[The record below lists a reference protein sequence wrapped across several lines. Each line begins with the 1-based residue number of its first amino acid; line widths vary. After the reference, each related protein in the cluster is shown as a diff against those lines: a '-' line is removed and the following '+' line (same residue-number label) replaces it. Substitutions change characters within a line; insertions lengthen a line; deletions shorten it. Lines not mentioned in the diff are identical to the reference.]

1 MRKFQLIIL
10 SLLIAVSSFAQSEDH
25 IRNPYPD
32 EVTIGSMK
40 IERTGS
46 EFTIHY
52 KLLLGDDVRWCKT
65 KLMISM
71 DGGNT
76 YSFTPSLENISGDL
90 GKQETSGVKV
100 IKYDVSADKQQLAGK
115 QVVFK
120 IDVTTKDVL
129 QREILAAAQTGIYP
143 QLSYGFM
150 FGMVKKY
157 GWYVKAR
164 SDFNFQSSSYNC
176 TSTGEI
182 EGGGHIWT
190 EGSSKKYR
198 IVVAAGGMLRASRWS
213 YPYLGVGYGSRGL
226 YWKDF
231 HGEWAKVTDKSCAGI
246 ALDAGVVLKFGKIA
260 LTIGVSN
267 TSFKYTEA
275 EVGIGVMF

>member
-10 SLLIAVSSFAQSEDH
+10 SLLIALSSFAQSDDH
-25 IRNPYPD
+25 VRSPYPD
-32 EVTIGSMK
+32 EVTIGAIK
-40 IERTGS
+40 VERTGS
-46 EFTIHY
+46 EFTIQY
-52 KLLLGDDVRWCKT
+52 QLLLGDDVRWCKT
-65 KLMISM
+65 KLMISI

-76 YSFTPSLENISGDL
+76 YSFMPSEDNISGDF

-100 IKYDVSADKQQLAGK
+100 IKYDVSTDKQQLAGK
-115 QVVFK
+115 PVVFK
-120 IDVTTKDVL
+120 VDVITKDVL
-129 QREILAAAQTGIYP
+129 QREILASAQAGIYP

-176 TSTGEI
+176 TSTGEM

-190 EGSSKKYR
+190 DGASNKSR
-198 IVVAAGGMLRASRWS
+198 LVVTAGGMLRASRWC
-213 YPYLGVGYGSRGL
+213 YPYIGVGYGSRGL

-231 HGEWAKVTDKSCAGI
+231 QGEWAKVTDQSCAGV
-246 ALDAGVVLKFGKIA
+246 ALDAGVALKFGKIA
-260 LTIGVSN
+260 FTIGVNN
-267 TSFKYTEA
+267 TAFKYTEA

>member
-1 MRKFQLIIL
+1 MRKLQLIIL
-10 SLLIAVSSFAQSEDH
+10 SLLIAVTSFAQSEDH
-25 IRNPYPD
+25 VRSPYPD
-32 EVTIGSMK
+32 EVTIGDMK
-40 IERTGS
+40 VGRIAS
-46 EFTIHY
+46 EFTIEY
-52 KLLLGDDVRWCKT
+52 KLLLGDNVRWCT
-65 KLMISM
+65 IKLLVSV
-71 DGGNT
+71 DGGKT
-76 YSFTPSLENISGDL
+76 YSFTPSAKNISGDL

-120 IDVTTKDVL
+120 VDVTTKDVL
-129 QREILAAAQTGIYP
+129 QREIIAAAQAGVFP

-150 FGMVKKY
+150 LGMVKKY

-182 EGGGHIWT
+182 EDGGHIWT
-190 EGSSKKYR
+190 NGASKR
-198 IVVAAGGMLRASRWS
+198 SRLVVTAGGMLRASRWC
-213 YPYLGVGYGSRGL
+213 YPYVGVGYGSRGL

-231 HGEWAKVTDKSCAGI
+231 QGEWAKVTDKSCAGV
-246 ALDAGVVLKFGKIA
+246 ALDAGVALKFGKVS
-260 LTIGVSN
+260 LTMGVNN
-267 TSFKYTEA
+267 TAFKYTEA

>member
-25 IRNPYPD
+25 VRNPYPD
-32 EVTIGSMK
+32 EVTIGAMK

-46 EFTIHY
+46 EFTIQY

-65 KLMISM
+65 KLMISK
-71 DGGNT
+71 DGGKT
-76 YSFTPSLENISGDL
+76 YSFAPSAENISGDL

-120 IDVTTKDVL
+120 VDVTTKDVL
-129 QREILAAAQTGIYP
+129 QRETIAAAQVGVYP
-143 QLSYGFM
+143 QISYGFM

-182 EGGGHIWT
+182 EDGGHIWT
-190 EGSSKKYR
+190 NGASKR
-198 IVVAAGGMLRASRWS
+198 FRLVVTAGGMLRASRWC
-213 YPYLGVGYGSRGL
+213 YPYVGVGYGSRGL

-231 HGEWAKVTDKSCAGI
+231 QDEWVKVTDKSCAGV
-246 ALDAGVVLKFGKIA
+246 ALDAGVALKFGKIA
-260 LTIGVSN
+260 LTIGLNN
-267 TSFKYTEA
+267 TAFKYTEA

>member
-1 MRKFQLIIL
+1 M
-10 SLLIAVSSFAQSEDH
+10 IAVTSFAQSEDH
-25 IRNPYPD
+25 VRNPYPD
-32 EVTIGSMK
+32 EVTIGAMK

-46 EFTIHY
+46 EFSIQY

-65 KLMISM
+65 KLVISV
-71 DGGNT
+71 DGGKT
-76 YSFTPSLENISGDL
+76 YSFTPSAENISGDF

-115 QVVFK
+115 SVVFK
-120 IDVTTKDVL
+120 VDVTTKDVL
-129 QREILAAAQTGIYP
+129 QREILATAQAGVYP

-150 FGMVKKY
+150 LGMVKKY
-157 GWYVKAR
+157 GWYVKAK

-176 TSTGEI
+176 TSIGEI

-190 EGSSKKYR
+190 DGASKKSR
-198 IVVAAGGMLRASRWS
+198 LVITAGGMFRASRWC
-213 YPYLGVGYGSRGL
+213 YPYVGVGYGSRGL

-231 HGEWAKVTDKSCAGI
+231 QGEWAKVTDKSCAGV
-246 ALDAGVVLKFGKIA
+246 ALDAGVALKFGKIA
-260 LTIGVSN
+260 LTLGVNN
-267 TSFKYTEA
+267 TAFKYTEA

>member
-10 SLLIAVSSFAQSEDH
+10 GLMIAVSSFAQSDGH
-25 IRNPYPD
+25 VRNPNPD
-32 EVTIGSMK
+32 EVTIGAMK
-40 IERTGS
+40 IERIGS
-46 EFTIHY
+46 EFTIEY

-65 KLMISM
+65 KLLISV
-71 DGGNT
+71 DGGKT
-76 YSFTPSLENISGDL
+76 YSFTPSLENISGDF

-100 IKYDVSADKQQLAGK
+100 IKYDVSADKQQLADK
-115 QVVFK
+115 HVVFK
-120 IDVTTKDVL
+120 VDVTTKDVL
-129 QREILAAAQTGIYP
+129 QREILASAQAGVYP

-164 SDFNFQSSSYNC
+164 SDFNFKSSSYNC
-176 TSTGEI
+176 ISTGEI

-190 EGSSKKYR
+190 EGSSMKSR
-198 IVVAAGGMLRASRWS
+198 LVVTAGGMLRASRWC
-213 YPYLGVGYGSRGL
+213 YPYVGAGYGSRGL

-231 HGEWAKVTDKSCAGI
+231 QGEWAKVTDKSCAGV
-246 ALDAGVVLKFGKIA
+246 ALDAGVALKFGKVS
-260 LTIGVSN
+260 LTMGVNN
-267 TSFKYTEA
+267 TAFKYTEA

>member
-10 SLLIAVSSFAQSEDH
+10 SLLIAVSSFAQSEDYV
-25 IRNPYPD
+25 RNPYPD
-32 EVTIGSMK
+32 GVTIGAMK

-46 EFTIHY
+46 EFTIQY

-65 KLMISM
+65 KLMISK
-71 DGGNT
+71 DGGKT
-76 YSFTPSLENISGDL
+76 YSFAPSAENISGDL

-120 IDVTTKDVL
+120 VDVTTKDVL
-129 QREILAAAQTGIYP
+129 QRETIAAAQVGVYP
-143 QLSYGFM
+143 QISYGFM

-182 EGGGHIWT
+182 EDGGHIWT
-190 EGSSKKYR
+190 NGASKRYR
-198 IVVAAGGMLRASRWS
+198 LVVTAGGMLRASRWC
-213 YPYLGVGYGSRGL
+213 YPYVGVGYGSRGL

-231 HGEWAKVTDKSCAGI
+231 QDEWVKVTDKSCAGV
-246 ALDAGVVLKFGKIA
+246 ALDAGVALKFGKIA
-260 LTIGVSN
+260 LTIGLNN
-267 TSFKYTEA
+267 TAFKYTEA

>member
-1 MRKFQLIIL
+1 M
-10 SLLIAVSSFAQSEDH
+10 IAVTSFAQPEDH
-25 IRNPYPD
+25 VKTPYPD
-32 EVTIGSMK
+32 EVTIGAMK

-46 EFTIHY
+46 EFSIQY

-65 KLMISM
+65 KLMISV
-71 DGGNT
+71 DGGKT
-76 YSFTPSLENISGDL
+76 YSFTPSAENISGDF

-115 QVVFK
+115 PVVFK
-120 IDVTTKDVL
+120 VDVTTKDVL
-129 QREILAAAQTGIYP
+129 QREILATAQAGVYP

-150 FGMVKKY
+150 LGMVKKY
-157 GWYVKAR
+157 GWYVKAK

-176 TSTGEI
+176 TSIGEI

-190 EGSSKKYR
+190 DGASKKSR
-198 IVVAAGGMLRASRWS
+198 LVITAGGMLRASRWC
-213 YPYLGVGYGSRGL
+213 YPYVGVGYGSRGL

-231 HGEWAKVTDKSCAGI
+231 QGEWAKVIDKSCAGV
-246 ALDAGVVLKFGKIA
+246 AFDAGVALKFGKIA
-260 LTIGVSN
+260 LTLGVNN
-267 TSFKYTEA
+267 TAFKYTEA